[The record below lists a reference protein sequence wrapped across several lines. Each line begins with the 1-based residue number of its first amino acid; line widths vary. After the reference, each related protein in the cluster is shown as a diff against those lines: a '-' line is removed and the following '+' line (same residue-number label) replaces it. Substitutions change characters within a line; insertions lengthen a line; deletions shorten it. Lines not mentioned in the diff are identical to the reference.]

1 MSEALGGPSLN
12 ELLPVPLPI
21 FLALFASVAFGALIQ
36 GALGFG
42 MNVVAA
48 PIAALV
54 HPEAL
59 PTALIV
65 MSLPLNAGAAL
76 RERAH
81 VDREGVLFTTL
92 GRLPGVAI
100 GAFIVSRLDP
110 SALAP
115 WIGGV
120 VVVASLSSV
129 WAPKLRAT
137 AMTKAF
143 VGALAGVMGTTSSV
157 DGPPL
162 ALLYQR
168 EPGPVLRATLGA
180 TFLIGSG
187 LSLAALAAAGRVDGG
202 DLALGLALTPAV
214 VLGLAASRPF
224 HAHVD
229 AGWLRPGLV
238 ALTCLAGLGVIARG
252 FV

>member
-1 MSEALGGPSLN
+1 MHDFLAI
-12 ELLPVPLPI
+12 PLST
-21 FLALFASVAFGALIQ
+21 FLALFAAVTVGALIQ

-42 MNVVAA
+42 LNVVAA

-100 GAFIVSRLDP
+100 GAFVVARLDP
-110 SALAP
+110 SALAR
-115 WIGGV
+115 WIGAV
-120 VVVASLSSV
+120 VVFASLSSL
-129 WAPKLRAT
+129 WAPRIRAT
-137 AMTKAF
+137 ATAKAL
-143 VGALAGVMGTTSSV
+143 VGALSGVMGTTSSV

-180 TFLIGSG
+180 IFLIGST
-187 LSLAALAAAGRVDGG
+187 LSLAALAVAGHVDE
-202 DLALGLALTPAV
+202 DHLVLGLALTPAV
-214 VLGLAASRPF
+214 VLGLAASRPL
-224 HAHVD
+224 HARVD

-238 ALTCLAGLGVIARG
+238 VLTGLAGLGVIMRG
-252 FV
+252 FT